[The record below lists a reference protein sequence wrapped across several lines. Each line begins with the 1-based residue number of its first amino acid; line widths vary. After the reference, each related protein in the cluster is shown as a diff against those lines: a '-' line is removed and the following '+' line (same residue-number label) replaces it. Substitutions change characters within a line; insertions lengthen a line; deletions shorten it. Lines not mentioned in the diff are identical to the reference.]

1 MNGPSCLRPFRLLH
15 SYFLLGIANI
25 SANKPVRT
33 APMSLIPTTRE
44 EINELQ
50 PGDRVEV
57 THEVKVGLKRWETTT
72 VGTVERYE
80 RRRHGLHYRRSVD
93 DKVYSDLVVL
103 RLADGSLTTV
113 TLDEFS
119 SLKKLA

>member
-1 MNGPSCLRPFRLLH
+1 M
-15 SYFLLGIANI
+15 
-25 SANKPVRT
+25 T
-33 APMSLIPTTRE
+33 LIPTTRE

-57 THEVKVGLKRWETTT
+57 THEVKVGMKSWETQT

-80 RRRHGLHYRRSVD
+80 RRRHGLHYRRNPD
-93 DKVYSDLVVL
+93 DKVYSDLIVL
-103 RLADGSLTTV
+103 RLEDGSLTTV

-119 SLKKLA
+119 SLRKL